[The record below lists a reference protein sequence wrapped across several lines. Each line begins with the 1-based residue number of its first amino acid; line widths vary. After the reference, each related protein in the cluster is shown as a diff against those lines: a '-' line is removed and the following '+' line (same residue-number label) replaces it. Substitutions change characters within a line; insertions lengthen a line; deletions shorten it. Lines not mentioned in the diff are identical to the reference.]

1 LNDTELF
8 ELEIDELL
16 EEYTSDVYG
25 SKGKTKY
32 DEEEEE

>member
-8 ELEIDELL
+8 KFEIDELL
-16 EEYTSDVYG
+16 EEYSSDVYG
-25 SKGKTKY
+25 SKGKTEY

>member
-1 LNDTELF
+1 
-8 ELEIDELL
+8 LEIDKLL

-25 SKGKTKY
+25 SKGKTEY